1 MDWVRNPQNVCL
13 TTDFD
18 SAVGKS
24 GTTDSVAIISVIW
37 LIIRIIPK

>member
-1 MDWVRNPQNVCL
+1 MNWHRQ
-13 TTDFD
+13 FD
-18 SAVGKS
+18 NSALSVELESVVGKS